1 MSKPI
6 LAVLVLSFAL
16 LGCGGTNYNIHKL
29 PSGRQIKVM
38 HIGTILFK
46 SGERALKLDY
56 QTDLKISDSL
66 DLRNEV
72 KDIWQ
77 VLKDDA
83 DKAQV
88 TGAII
93 SAQEVPSGFIFKTGH
108 AYNFVFE
115 KQSDSTWK
123 GL

>member
-1 MSKPI
+1 MYKPI
-6 LAVLVLSFAL
+6 LAVIVLSLAT
-16 LGCGGTNYNIHKL
+16 LGCGRANYNIHKL
-29 PSGRQIKVM
+29 PSGSQIKVM
-38 HIGTILFK
+38 HIGTISFK
-46 SGERALKLDY
+46 SGEKALKLDY

-72 KDIWQ
+72 KEIWQ

-93 SAQEVPSGFIFKTGH
+93 SAQEAPSGFIFKTGH

-115 KQSDSTWK
+115 KQSDNTWK